1 MVHKNGELA
10 SAQAAAEMNQL
21 FILSCES
28 TFSIEEVVKH
38 TNGQGPKMLEID
50 CRLPDPVIFDLV
62 KRASQHECFKGIV
75 LNAQYIS
82 NRITENEWKNDFV
95 IPPYLRAGTLK

>member
-28 TFSIEEVVKH
+28 TFSIEEVVKA
-38 TNGQGPKMLEID
+38 TKGKGPKMLEID
-50 CRLPDPVIFDLV
+50 ARLPDPVIFDLV
-62 KRASQHECFKGIV
+62 KRASQHECFKGV
-75 LNAQYIS
+75 
-82 NRITENEWKNDFV
+82 V
-95 IPPYLRAGTLK
+95 INV